1 MGARVALCGPGR
13 AREVVRSL
21 GPRED
26 CRDGMRERWAK
37 VARLEVGE
45 GGAAGGWCP
54 RDDDEL
60 SVGARARAGFI
71 LHRVLIVSCAM
82 PAGLQRCVGGFWS
95 SGLGFEPGRAG
106 SAERSRRHA
115 RACVRACERAGSE
128 QGVSK

>member
-37 VARLEVGE
+37 VVRLEVGE
-45 GGAAGGWCP
+45 GGAACGWCP

-71 LHRVLIVSCAM
+71 LYRVLIVSCAM
-82 PAGLQRCVGGFWS
+82 PAGLQR
-95 SGLGFEPGRAG
+95 
-106 SAERSRRHA
+106 
-115 RACVRACERAGSE
+115 
-128 QGVSK
+128 